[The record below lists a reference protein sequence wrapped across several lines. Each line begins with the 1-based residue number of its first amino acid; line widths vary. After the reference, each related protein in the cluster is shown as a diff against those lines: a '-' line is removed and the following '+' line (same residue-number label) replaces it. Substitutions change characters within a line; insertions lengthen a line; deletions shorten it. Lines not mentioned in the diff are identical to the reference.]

1 MTGQQKPS
9 DQAPVTEDKDGA
21 WAGKRDAIQP
31 EEQTDPPKAPAQS
44 PATQAERQQK
54 KELDSGEELPA

>member
-1 MTGQQKPS
+1 MTEQQKPS
-9 DQAPVTEDKDGA
+9 ANVPTTEDKDGA

-44 PATQAERQQK
+44 PTTQAQDKQQRDL
-54 KELDSGEELPA
+54 ESGEELPA